1 MDEATVVTPPAD
13 VARSGIAGDLERA
26 DDTTRQAHSR
36 RRYQEAVSLNL
47 WRGAVLF
54 IGLVL
59 WHLVSQVTS
68 ALLLPGPVA
77 VAAEIVRTAPLLA
90 THLVV
95 TLTEILI
102 GFVIGSAIGI
112 VTGTLVAHSR
122 RLEGILRPYIATS
135 QAVPKAALAP
145 LFVLWLGF
153 GLGPKVTIAALICF
167 FPLLE
172 NTVVGLRRIDH
183 DALRLFA
190 SLGASRW
197 QIFSKLRVPTGLPF
211 IMTGLR
217 VGIVFATV
225 GAVVAEF
232 VTANRGLG
240 ALIMIAEGNFDTR
253 LMFAVIVVL
262 TLLGVMLYE
271 LVHVLERWALRS
283 YNLGEGE
290 VDPPGSSSNT
300 ST

>member
-1 MDEATVVTPPAD
+1 MD
-13 VARSGIAGDLERA
+13 VARRAADLSTANAGVDLQRSADAARRA
-26 DDTTRQAHSR
+26 R
-36 RRYQEAVSLNL
+36 RRRRRREAVILNGS
-47 WRGAVLF
+47 RVAVLA
-54 IGLVL
+54 LAL
-59 WHLVSQVTS
+59 LAWHVASQATS
-68 ALLLPGPVA
+68 ALILPGPAAVGLHIVKSAPVVA
-77 VAAEIVRTAPLLA
+77 PHLWVTLAEIILGFLA
-90 THLVV
+90 
-95 TLTEILI
+95 
-102 GFVIGSAIGI
+102 GSAIGI

-122 RLEGILRPYIATS
+122 RLDGILRPYITTS

-153 GLGPKVTIAALICF
+153 GLGPKVTIAALISF

-172 NTVVGLRRIDH
+172 NTIVGLRRVDP
-183 DALRLFA
+183 DALKLFA

-197 QIFSKLRVPTGLPF
+197 QIFTKLRLPNGLPY

-240 ALIMIAEGNFDTR
+240 ALIMIAQGNFDTR
-253 LMFAVIVVL
+253 LMFAVIIVL
-262 TLLGVMLYE
+262 TLMGVILYE
-271 LVHVLERWALRS
+271 VIHLLERWVLWA

-290 VDPPGSSSNT
+290 IESRRNDA
-300 ST
+300 